1 MTVALLA
8 KKKIA
13 LGILTADCAPVFI
26 YDPENNVISAIHAG
40 WKGSYKQIIT
50 KTLNNFKNNGSKIK
64 NLIAVIGPC
73 IAKKSY
79 EVQSDFLMRF
89 INQNKSNKKFF
100 NINKKKIFF
109 GLNEYIKS
117 QLKNKGIEKIEI
129 IKKDTYLNNNN
140 FFSSRRSLK
149 NNFDDYGRNISII
162 MIK

>member
-1 MTVALLA
+1 
-8 KKKIA
+8 
-13 LGILTADCAPVFI
+13 
-26 YDPENNVISAIHAG
+26 
-40 WKGSYKQIIT
+40 
-50 KTLNNFKNNGSKIK
+50 
-64 NLIAVIGPC
+64 
-73 IAKKSY
+73 
-79 EVQSDFLMRF
+79 MRF

-109 GLNEYIKS
+109 SLNEYIKS